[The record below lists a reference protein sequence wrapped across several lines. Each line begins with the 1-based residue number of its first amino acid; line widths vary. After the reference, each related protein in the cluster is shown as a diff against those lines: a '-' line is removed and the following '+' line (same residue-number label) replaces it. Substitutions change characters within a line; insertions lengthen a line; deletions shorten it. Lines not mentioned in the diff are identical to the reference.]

1 MILSP
6 LSPQSWLISVHIYYL
21 LSSESFPH
29 INLFN
34 SCNSPMSSMIII
46 LVLLMGEMGN
56 RGVKQLNNGHT
67 ARKKK

>member
-1 MILSP
+1 MVN
-6 LSPQSWLISVHIYYL
+6 LISVRIYYL
-21 LSSESFPH
+21 LSSESFPR

-56 RGVKQLNNGHT
+56 RGVE
-67 ARKKK
+67 